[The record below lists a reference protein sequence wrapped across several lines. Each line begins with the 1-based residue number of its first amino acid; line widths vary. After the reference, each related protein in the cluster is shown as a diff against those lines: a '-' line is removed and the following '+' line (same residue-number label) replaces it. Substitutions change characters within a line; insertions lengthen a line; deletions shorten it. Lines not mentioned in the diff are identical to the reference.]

1 MAELVDAA
9 DLKSVASNGVPVR
22 FRPGAPIKNT
32 TRLGWYF
39 LLVSLSRKRNGTVPV
54 WAELLGGR
62 AYAGL
67 HSRKSEAGEDER
79 PQGEPFPET
88 EQNCSRKPLNE
99 LSSPFTW
106 PPAHPYNNPRRPSPA
121 GYPSAGF
128 WPKDKMQSWY
138 HRKYYPDK
146 PVLRL

>member
-32 TRLGWYF
+32 TPNGWYF
-39 LLVSLSRKRNGTVPV
+39 LLVSLSRKRTGTMPV

-67 HSRKSEAGEDER
+67 HSRKSEAGEDELMR
-79 PQGEPFPET
+79 
-88 EQNCSRKPLNE
+88 
-99 LSSPFTW
+99 
-106 PPAHPYNNPRRPSPA
+106 A
-121 GYPSAGF
+121 
-128 WPKDKMQSWY
+128 
-138 HRKYYPDK
+138 
-146 PVLRL
+146 